1 MNVTIPSM
9 HVILTKYVHVYV
21 HGYLILYWVNITFI
35 SL

>member
-9 HVILTKYVHVYV
+9 HVILTKYVYV
-21 HGYLILYWVNITFI
+21 HGYLILYWVIITFI